1 MDINFK
7 EAITSLKIS
16 QDVRMTLKRPSTAPP
31 PSEREINRI
40 LASFSAK
47 NRMTVRNIVKA
58 TIAKAVKNKTAKAKK
73 RRNVQ
78 TRRNGRR

>member
-1 MDINFK
+1 M
-7 EAITSLKIS
+7 S
-16 QDVRMTLKRPSTAPP
+16 LKRPSTAPSA
-31 PSEREINRI
+31 SEREINRM
-40 LASFSAK
+40 LATFSAK

-78 TRRNGRR
+78 TRRRR